1 LLEMQKPKIEIIKN
15 TPTEGVFVIK
25 PLERGYGYTLGNTLR
40 RVLISS
46 IPGAAATSIKIDG
59 VHHEFSTIPGVREDT
74 TELILN
80 LKKLVLKSSSE
91 EPITMRIEKKGKC
104 DIYAKDIIAPSEVE
118 IVNKDLYIASLNE
131 DGKLKMEINVERGRG
146 YVAAE
151 ENKKGKEIIDLI
163 FIDSIFTP
171 VINVGYDVDS
181 TRVGHKSNYDKL
193 TLKIKTNGAVTPDF
207 ALSQTAKIL
216 SDHMK
221 VLMDITEI
229 VLFDIFI
236 KEEEKPKEKE
246 EIPVEELNLSVRPY
260 NCLKKEGIVYISNLC
275 DYTEQQLK
283 SIRNLGIKSLNEIK
297 KKLEERELTL
307 KKV

>member
-1 LLEMQKPKIEIIKN
+1 MLEMQRPKIKIIKN
-15 TPTEGVFVIK
+15 TPTEGVFVIE

-40 RVLISS
+40 RILISS

-59 VHHEFSTIPGVREDT
+59 VYHEFSTIPGVREDT

-91 EPITMRIEKKGKC
+91 EPVTIRIEKKGKR

-131 DGKLKMEINVERGRG
+131 DGKLKIEINVERGRG

-151 ENKKGKEIIDLI
+151 EHKKGKEIIGLI
-163 FIDSIFTP
+163 HIDSIFTP
-171 VINVGYDVDS
+171 VINVSYDIDS
-181 TRVGHKSNYDKL
+181 TRVGHKTNYDKL

-207 ALSQTAKIL
+207 ALSQTAKTF
-216 SDHMK
+216 SDYMR
-221 VLMDITEI
+221 VLMDVTDIA
-229 VLFDIFI
+229 LFESFI
-236 KEEEKPKEKE
+236 KEEEKPKERE
-246 EIPVEELNLSVRPY
+246 EIPIEELNLSVRSY
-260 NCLKKEGIVYISNLC
+260 NCLKKESIVYISNLC
-275 DYTEQQLK
+275 DYTEQQLL
-283 SIRNLGIKSLNEIK
+283 SIRNLGMKSLNEIK
-297 KKLEERELTL
+297 KKLEERKLTL